1 MNRVLLDQGISRTA
15 AKILR
20 ETGWDA
26 LHTGDIGLSRAND
39 QEILTYARLEKRVVI
54 TLDADFHAI
63 LAVQNAKSPS
73 VVRIRYEGLK
83 GQALA
88 NLIETIWPKIREQ
101 LESGAMVTVTRK
113 SIRIRNIPITDKNT
127 EAATRGMND
136 KNESDI

>member
-1 MNRVLLDQGISRTA
+1 LNRVLLDQGISRTA

-26 LHTGDIGLSRAND
+26 LHTGDIGLSRAAD
-39 QEILTYARLEKRVVI
+39 QEILTYARLEKRVII

-73 VVRIRYEGLK
+73 VVRIRHEGLK
-83 GQALA
+83 GPELA
-88 NLIETIWPKIREQ
+88 NLIETIWPRIREQ

-113 SIRIRNIPITDKNT
+113 SIRIRNIPIIDKNT
-127 EAATRGMND
+127 EAATGEMNV
-136 KNESDI
+136 KL

>member
-26 LHTGDIGLSRAND
+26 LHTGDIGLSRATD

-73 VVRIRYEGLK
+73 VVRIRHEGLK
-83 GQALA
+83 GPELA

-127 EAATRGMND
+127 EAATGEMNV
-136 KNESDI
+136 KL

>member
-1 MNRVLLDQGISRTA
+1 MNRVLLDQGLPRTA

-26 LHTGDIGLSRAND
+26 LHTGDIGLSRAAD
-39 QEILTYARLEKRVVI
+39 QDILIYARIEKRVII

-73 VVRIRYEGLK
+73 VVRIGYEGLK
-83 GQALA
+83 VQKLA
-88 NLIETIWPKIREQ
+88 DLIKTIWPRIQKQ

-113 SIRIRNIPITDKNT
+113 SIRIRNIPITDIN
-127 EAATRGMND
+127 AL
-136 KNESDI
+136 

>member
-20 ETGWDA
+20 EKGWDA
-26 LHTGDIGLSRAND
+26 LHTGDIELGRATD
-39 QEILTYARLEKRVVI
+39 REILAYARLQKRVII

-83 GQALA
+83 GPELA
-88 NLIETIWPKIREQ
+88 NLIETIWPRIREQ
-101 LESGAMVTVTRK
+101 LGFGAMVTVTRK

-127 EAATRGMND
+127 EAATDRCQ
-136 KNESDI
+136 

>member
-1 MNRVLLDQGISRTA
+1 MNLVLLDQSLPRTA
-15 AKILR
+15 ARILR

-26 LHTGDIGLSRAND
+26 LHTGDIGLSRAAD
-39 QEILTYARLEKRVVI
+39 QDILIYARLEKRVII

-83 GQALA
+83 GQKLA
-88 NLIETIWPKIREQ
+88 NLIETIWPRIQKQ

-113 SIRIRNIPITDKNT
+113 SIRIRNIPITDEN
-127 EAATRGMND
+127 AL
-136 KNESDI
+136 

>member
-1 MNRVLLDQGISRTA
+1 MNRVLLDQGLPRTA
-15 AKILR
+15 GKILR

-26 LHTGDIGLSRAND
+26 LHTGDIGLSQTAD
-39 QEILTYARLEKRVVI
+39 QDILTYARLEKMVII

-73 VVRIRYEGLK
+73 VVRIRHEGLK
-83 GQALA
+83 GPELA

-113 SIRIRNIPITDKNT
+113 SIRIRNIPITDKN
-127 EAATRGMND
+127 AL
-136 KNESDI
+136 

>member
-1 MNRVLLDQGISRTA
+1 MGRITHRG
-15 AKILR
+15 
-20 ETGWDA
+20 
-26 LHTGDIGLSRAND
+26 HGLSRATD

-73 VVRIRYEGLK
+73 VVRIRQEGLK
-83 GQALA
+83 GPELA

-113 SIRIRNIPITDKNT
+113 SIRIRNIPLTDKNT
-127 EAATRGMND
+127 EAVTGGMNRF
-136 KNESDI
+136 KF

>member
-1 MNRVLLDQGISRTA
+1 LNRVLLDQGISRTA

-26 LHTGDIGLSRAND
+26 LHTGDIGLSRATD

-73 VVRIRYEGLK
+73 VVRIRHEGLK
-83 GQALA
+83 GPELA
-88 NLIETIWPKIREQ
+88 NLIETIWPRIREQ

-127 EAATRGMND
+127 EAATGGMNV
-136 KNESDI
+136 KLKT